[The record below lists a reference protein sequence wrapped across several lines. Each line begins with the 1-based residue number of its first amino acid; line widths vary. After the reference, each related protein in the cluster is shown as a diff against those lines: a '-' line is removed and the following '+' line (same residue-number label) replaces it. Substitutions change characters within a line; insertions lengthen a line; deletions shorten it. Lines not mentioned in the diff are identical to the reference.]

1 MLIIKYLESI
11 TAAIFTRRARASYHQ
26 LTSKNRLMIIYAD
39 CLVAEPEPEQLVLPN
54 AGQVFLHFFTLMNSS
69 SHS

>member
-1 MLIIKYLESI
+1 
-11 TAAIFTRRARASYHQ
+11 
-26 LTSKNRLMIIYAD
+26 MIIYAD

-69 SHS
+69 SRSSYPVASLTNVSSLLFRNQ